1 MAIPGIATPAGT
13 LNYRQQQGKECAPE
27 HFREVKGLI
36 VSSIGVGTYLGKS
49 DAQTDALVAAAIVES
64 VKHGVNLIDTAI
76 NYRHQHGERSVGQG
90 ILQLIESG
98 TALREELILC
108 TKGGFIPNR
117 DRVNWFRQ
125 EYIENSSFNLSEADI
140 VAQCHCMHPAY
151 LHDQLERSLVNLGL
165 EAVDIYY
172 IHNPETQLSEVT
184 PEVFY
189 ARLKAAFEFL
199 ESAVDAG
206 KISAYGLATWSG
218 FRVTPLEK
226 NHLDLARIKAIAKSV
241 ASGKESHFRFIQL
254 PLNLA
259 MPEAL
264 LLPTQSLE
272 GKLVPAIEA
281 AQRLGITPIASA
293 AIAQAKVLDNIPAQ
307 IASNLGDL
315 IETNA
320 QLALQ
325 FTRSAPGL
333 LTALVGMKTPK
344 YVAENLAL
352 TRISPMAET
361 NFQLFKGKL
370 IKSNDN

>member
-13 LNYRQQQGKECAPE
+13 LNYRQRQGKECVPE
-27 HFREVKGLI
+27 HFREVKGL
-36 VSSIGVGTYLGKS
+36 VASSIGIGTYLGKS

-76 NYRHQHGERSVGQG
+76 NYRHQHGELSVGQSL
-90 ILQLIESG
+90 LQLLESG
-98 TALREELILC
+98 TASREELIIC

-125 EYIENSSFNLSEADI
+125 EYIENGSFELTEADM

-151 LHDQLERSLVNLGL
+151 LRDQLERSLVNLGL

-189 ARLKAAFEFL
+189 TRLKAAFEFL
-199 ESAVDAG
+199 ESAVEAG

-218 FRVTPLEK
+218 FRVAPLEK
-226 NHLDLARIKAIAKSV
+226 NHLDLAKVKAIANSV
-241 ASGKESHFRFIQL
+241 ASGKESHFQFIQL

-264 LLPTQSLE
+264 MLPTQSLE

-281 AQRLGITPIASA
+281 SQRLGITPIANA
-293 AIAQAKVLDNIPAQ
+293 AIAQAKVLDNMPVKID
-307 IASNLGDL
+307 SNLGDL
-315 IETNA
+315 IETNG
-320 QLALQ
+320 QWALQ
-325 FTRSAPGL
+325 FTRSVPGL

-344 YVAENLAL
+344 HVTENLAL
-352 TRISPMAET
+352 TRIAPLAET
-361 NFQLFKGKL
+361 NFQLLKSKL
-370 IKSNDN
+370 IEFNDN